1 MKLQDLSFPFFF
13 ISNTLHHTHL
23 FSLVCTGC
31 LQVPSYYRCRIGC
44 GNWSLTL
51 ATENMVLRNIFGH
64 VREEVTDD
72 WRENCII
79 GGFMFSTH
87 QIWLAG

>member
-1 MKLQDLSFPFFF
+1 MKLQDLSFPFFN
-13 ISNTLHHTHL
+13 SNKLHHTHL

-44 GNWSLTL
+44 ENWSHTL
-51 ATENMVLRNIFGH
+51 AQDD
-64 VREEVTDD
+64 REYGADGDIWSCEGESNGWLEKTALLVV
-72 WRENCII
+72 W
-79 GGFMFSTH
+79 TH